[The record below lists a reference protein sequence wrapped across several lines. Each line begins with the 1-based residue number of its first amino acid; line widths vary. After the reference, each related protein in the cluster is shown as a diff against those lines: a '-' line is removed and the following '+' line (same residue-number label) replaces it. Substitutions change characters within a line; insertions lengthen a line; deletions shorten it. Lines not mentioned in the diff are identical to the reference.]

1 MKSVGTMLKGVVGQ
15 REEWERRDV
24 EAEVCQCL
32 FAVWYREGVAGP
44 VGVVPV
50 GRVVHGRRVL
60 EHEPYG

>member
-24 EAEVCQCL
+24 EAEVWQCSV
-32 FAVWYREGVAGP
+32 AVRCREGVAGP

-50 GRVVHGRRVL
+50 RDPPRRAAAVA
-60 EHEPYG
+60 